1 MSCVK
6 LLAGSALL
14 LTLAACG
21 DTDLERGATGAAA
34 GAVTAEVFGGN
45 VVTGAV
51 LGGAAGVI
59 SDDVRRELR

>member
-1 MSCVK
+1 MSLFK
-6 LLAGSALL
+6 FIAGSALL
-14 LTLAACG
+14 LTLVACG

-34 GAVTAEVFGGN
+34 GAVAAEVLGGN

-59 SDDVRRELR
+59 SDDVLD

>member
-1 MSCVK
+1 MSGIK
-6 LLAGSALL
+6 IIAGLGLL
-14 LTLAACG
+14 LTLVACG

-34 GAVTAEVFGGN
+34 GAVTAEILGGN

-59 SDDVRRELR
+59 SDDVLN

>member
-1 MSCVK
+1 MFAYK
-6 LLAGSALL
+6 FAAGAALL

-34 GAVTAEVFGGN
+34 GAVTAELLGGN

-59 SDDVRRELR
+59 SDDIRR